1 MVQHPHE
8 NIIFNVLGTAQA
20 RTRQEY
26 DLVIKGKLTKH

>member
-1 MVQHPHE
+1 MS
-8 NIIFNVLGTAQA
+8 LGTAQA